1 MNHYAEENIHSSHI
15 YSMHPFGAIRAAS
28 ENGFR
33 AVALPVEK
41 FWCREGGALQVRL
54 MELPSNI

>member
-28 ENGFR
+28 EYGSR
-33 AVALPVEK
+33 AVALLVEK
-41 FWCREGGALQVRL
+41 FCWREGGPLQVRP